1 MSHLNNYQRT
11 FQNSNRKRFN
21 FLQCNIWD
29 RSSSFA
35 QSKRVITFSFLN
47 GASTALFEDSVIAFP
62 KEVIKQEKSESM
74 CLISTDP
81 DCLQAY
87 N

>member
-1 MSHLNNYQRT
+1 MSEKIN
-11 FQNSNRKRFN
+11 
-21 FLQCNIWD
+21 
-29 RSSSFA
+29 
-35 QSKRVITFSFLN
+35 TFSFLN
-47 GASTALFEDSVIAFP
+47 GASTALFEDSVIALP
-62 KEVIKQEKSESM
+62 KEVIKLEKSESM

>member
-1 MSHLNNYQRT
+1 MKITTVIKKEWICKNRDRDIWEKRMSE
-11 FQNSNRKRFN
+11 
-21 FLQCNIWD
+21 
-29 RSSSFA
+29 
-35 QSKRVITFSFLN
+35 RVITFSFLN
-47 GASTALFEDSVIAFP
+47 GVSTALFEDFVIAFP

-81 DCLQAY
+81 DGLQAY